1 MFYKKSESFEKNL
14 YESSNSD
21 EDDRYI
27 LYCICEISFFYCYFS
42 TEDTKW
48 SLPVKSLTVFV
59 DGHVSCCY
67 DMLIFFF
74 SIRDKFEFSIWTLN
88 FMRIFIRGLEFCDF
102 FLQLHK
108 MQIF

>member
-27 LYCICEISFFYCYFS
+27 VYCICEISFFYCYFS

-48 SLPVKSLTVFV
+48 SLPVKPLGNLCLTI
-59 DGHVSCCY
+59 HIVS
-67 DMLIFFF
+67 ITRFK
-74 SIRDKFEFSIWTLN
+74 IVI
-88 FMRIFIRGLEFCDF
+88 
-102 FLQLHK
+102 
-108 MQIF
+108 

>member
-1 MFYKKSESFEKNL
+1 MNL
-14 YESSNSD
+14 AIQMKMI
-21 EDDRYI
+21 RYI